1 MASRTVQANIRFSGI
16 KPLVNDLQLLNREF
30 RKLNGAK
37 ATVVINV
44 QERAPSSH
52 SMLFDRAAVE
62 RSLTAGMRLSPSM
75 LAPYINN
82 GRILPDKMFQ
92 FIEGLNREIAKSDTK
107 HRGSRGVI
115 KNRQQFIKHHGLE
128 FMYFRSKIGS
138 PLNPVATELIN
149 NSLN

>member
-16 KPLVNDLQLLNREF
+16 KPLVKDLQLLNREF

-37 ATVVINV
+37 ATVTINV
-44 QERAPSSH
+44 QERAASSN
-52 SMLFDRAAVE
+52 SLFFDRVSVE

-82 GRILPDKMFQ
+82 GRILPDKMAM

-115 KNRQQFIKHHGLE
+115 KNRQEFIEHHGLK
-128 FMYFRSKIGS
+128 FMYFKSKIGS

-149 NSLN
+149 NSLK